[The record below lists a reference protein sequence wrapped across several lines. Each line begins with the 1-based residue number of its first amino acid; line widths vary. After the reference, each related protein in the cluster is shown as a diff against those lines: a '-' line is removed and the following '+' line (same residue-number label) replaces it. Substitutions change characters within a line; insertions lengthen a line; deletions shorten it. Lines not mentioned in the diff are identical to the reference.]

1 MPKTSASSSLLLL
14 VAAITA
20 ASPAAAQEY
29 QRARTSEPNGPYLF
43 WRTRDITFSLDALGC
58 PDTDLGQTR
67 AAVIRSFNTWESQ
80 PCTDIFFVYD
90 GMVEGV
96 EPNTVSGVADGINL
110 VVWLTEW
117 PESWGATQLAH
128 TNFIW
133 NERTGEILDVDIVL
147 NGQDFY
153 WTAGDITITDIE
165 DVLVHEIG
173 HLLGFAHSTDPEA
186 SMYAG
191 YTEGEIKKR
200 DLAAT
205 DIQGLCE
212 VYPAGQPT
220 PDVPDLG
227 LDERELES
235 GGCQC
240 AATTA
245 RPPLDAA
252 WPLACALLA
261 ALGRRDWRRRKPRRP
276 RRDNRA

>member
-1 MPKTSASSSLLLL
+1 MPRTSASSALLLL
-14 VAAITA
+14 PIAIA
-20 ASPAAAQEY
+20 IAPHAAAQEY
-29 QRARTSEPNGPYLF
+29 ERARAVEPDGPYLF

-80 PCTDIFFVYD
+80 PCTDVFFVYD
-90 GMVEGV
+90 GIVEGV
-96 EPNTVSGVADGINL
+96 EPNTVSGEADGVNL

-117 PESWGATQLAH
+117 PEDWGATQLAH

-133 NERTGEILDVDIVL
+133 NERTGEILDVDVVL
-147 NGQDFY
+147 NGQDYY

-191 YTEGEIKKR
+191 YTEGEVKKR

-240 AATTA
+240 AAAA
-245 RPPLDAA
+245 RSPLGEA
-252 WPLACALLA
+252 WPLPLALLA
-261 ALGRRDWRRRKPRRP
+261 AVRALRARDRRKLRRS
-276 RRDNRA
+276 RSR